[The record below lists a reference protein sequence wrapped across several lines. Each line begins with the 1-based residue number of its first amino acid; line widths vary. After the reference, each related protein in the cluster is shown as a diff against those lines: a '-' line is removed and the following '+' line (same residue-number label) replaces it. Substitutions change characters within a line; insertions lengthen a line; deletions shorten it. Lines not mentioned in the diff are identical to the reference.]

1 MDQVNYKDILDN
13 VYSGVYLVD
22 CERRIN
28 YWNKGAEE
36 ITGYTADGMLAHFCY
51 DNFLMHVDEEG
62 KVLCHDGCPLAAT
75 IQDGKER
82 EAHVY
87 LRHKNGYRVPVMVH
101 ASLLRDQNGEITG
114 AIETFSDNTALFDA
128 RQNITHLSDELM
140 KDNLTGISNRKY
152 AEIMILDG
160 IKDFVSA
167 GINSGLIF
175 LDIDHF
181 KQINDTCGHD
191 TGDSILKMI
200 AKTIANNVRAND
212 VVARWGGEEFVVL
225 LDHIN
230 PKAVTKVAEKIRKLV
245 AASSY
250 SDGSRVITATISI
263 GATLLQ
269 PGDTVDTAIKRADL
283 LMYQS
288 KEAGRNTVTA
298 DLV

>member
-101 ASLLRDQNGEITG
+101 ASPLRDQNGEITG

-152 AEIMILDG
+152 AEIMISDG

-191 TGDSILKMI
+191 TGDLILKMI

-212 VVARWGGEEFVVL
+212 IVARWGGEEFVVL

-230 PKAVTKVAEKIRKLV
+230 PKAVTRVAEKIRKLV

-250 SDGSRVITATISI
+250 RDGDRVITATISI

-269 PGDTVDTAIKRADL
+269 PGDTVDSAIKRADQ

-298 DLV
+298 DMV

>member
-36 ITGYTADGMLAHFCY
+36 ITGYTADSMIAHFCY

-101 ASLLRDQNGEITG
+101 ASPLRDQNGEITG

-152 AEIMILDG
+152 AEIMISDG

-181 KQINDTCGHD
+181 KQINDICGHD

-212 VVARWGGEEFVVL
+212 IVARWGGEEFVVL

-230 PKAVTKVAEKIRKLV
+230 PKAVTRVAEKIRKLV

-250 SDGSRVITATISI
+250 RDGDRVITATISI

-269 PGDTVDTAIKRADL
+269 PGDTVDSAIKRADQ

-298 DLV
+298 DMV